1 MKILNRVG
9 GAFLLVVLAIGATIG
24 FQSPTG
30 RPIWD
35 DLWQAGSIVV
45 RYARDLVQRLS
56 NTSIPGHAS
65 VAVAIASVGVLVL
78 LALLKKPVSVRTFT
92 LLVLLAGLSALVMY
106 DPTIVA

>member
-9 GAFLLVVLAIGATIG
+9 GAFLLLVLLIAATIG

-35 DLWQAGSIVV
+35 DIWAAASIVV
-45 RYARDLVQRLS
+45 GYVRDLLQRLIG
-56 NTSIPGHAS
+56 TPVDGHAS
-65 VAVAIASVGVLVL
+65 AAVAVAAVGVIVL
-78 LALLKKPVSVRTFT
+78 LALLKKPVSVRAFT
-92 LLVLLAGLSALVMY
+92 VIVLLAGFGALVMY